1 MKIEKEQVQLKP
13 LQHHPQQ
20 YGGVIKILGTNK
32 TYQLHGLQ
40 YSYFEV
46 LQNAGSIEGVINFFM
61 GQGWLISFRELWTLL
76 DFLVAEDILLNPS
89 IRSYFSKKEV
99 SGVHFQHSLTFSPGQ
114 TKIPSSSALPFFRS
128 LEPQLAQYLLQQA
141 ECLKVPAGVRLIQSG
156 NTDRD
161 LYIILQGSAAVYKVY
176 DEKRR
181 QLVSSL
187 GSGAICGER
196 GFLLNQA
203 RTADVV
209 TTSAC
214 EVLRVKH
221 LPDFDQLIKS
231 DKAQSL
237 QHRFW
242 VLQALQSSNFFKDF
256 PGDSLDSLIFSGK
269 LCQAPANKILFQEGQ
284 PGTTCYI
291 LVQGNVVISQ
301 KGQNINVLNQG
312 SCFGEI
318 SLLMSSGKRTATI
331 KTQQD
336 SILLEI
342 QQQDFYRILSQNL
355 FLAKELE
362 NLAAQRLI
370 NDQKRN

>member
-1 MKIEKEQVQLKP
+1 MKIEKEQVQLKA
-13 LQHHPQQ
+13 LQHQPQQ

-32 TYQLHGLQ
+32 TYQLQGLQ

-46 LQNAGSIEGVINFFM
+46 LQTAGSIEGVVNFFM
-61 GQGWLISFRELWTLL
+61 GQGWLISFRELWTLI
-76 DFLVAEDILLNPS
+76 DFLVDEDILLNPS
-89 IRSYFSKKEV
+89 IRSYFSKKEI

-114 TKIPSSSALPFFRS
+114 AKIPSASSLPFFRS
-128 LEPQLAQYLLQQA
+128 LEPQLAQYLLQKA
-141 ECLKVPAGVRLIQSG
+141 ECLKVPAGVRLIQAG
-156 NTDRD
+156 NKDRD
-161 LYIILQGSAAVYKVY
+161 LYILLQGGAAVYKVY

-187 GSGAICGER
+187 GAGAICGER

-209 TTSAC
+209 TTAPC

-231 DKAQSL
+231 DKAHSL

-269 LCQAPANKILFQEGQ
+269 LCQAAANQVLFQEGQ

-301 KGQNINVLNQG
+301 RGHNINVLNQG

-362 NLAAQRLI
+362 NLAAQRLM